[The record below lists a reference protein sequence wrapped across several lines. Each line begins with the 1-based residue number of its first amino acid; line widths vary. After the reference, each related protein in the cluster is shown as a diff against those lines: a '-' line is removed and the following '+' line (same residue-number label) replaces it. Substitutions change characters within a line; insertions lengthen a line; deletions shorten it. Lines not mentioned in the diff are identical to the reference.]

1 MIRLNV
7 SLADAT
13 VTETETLTAGR
24 VGLTCG
30 FTFSSEWDGLMKV
43 AVFEGAETIEVALG
57 TATVAV
63 IPPECM
69 STAGYNLRI
78 GAYGLSPANAVVI
91 PTVWA
96 KAGKIKDSAAPDE
109 DSFAPATP
117 ELVGQII
124 AASESALAIARS
136 VKDSADN
143 GEFDGTDGFSPIA
156 NVSKS
161 GGTATITITDKNGTT
176 TASVHDGQDG
186 MNGLTPEIF
195 AAATTL
201 PAGSSATANI
211 TGTVEQPLV
220 TFGIPKGD
228 QGIPGEVQYSDLGY
242 VTPEMYGAKG
252 DGTTDDTTAV
262 QSAINTKKPV
272 LMAKKYHI
280 TSGLTVSADN
290 TVINCPGSI
299 AIDSDITV
307 FSITSSYNNI
317 YVNKISGPDGT
328 FSSNLWTFVGTAVHF
343 DASAATV
350 SYNTVSVGN
359 IDKVKYAFKLTASA
373 THGVMYNNIQWD
385 MILAEYGVYMT
396 ATNVGWVNQ
405 NKCTGN
411 RFRGNYG
418 VKTEKGSGQTDPF
431 NGNFINGVGFE
442 GVYCAIDLAFC
453 ELNTFANIRTSE
465 SLNGTYWINLA
476 SDCKN
481 NSFSTLGIQQSK
493 INDLNSSAEPNA
505 YYGKVTF
512 SYNGNSI
519 YSLSTSKTTKSSAGW
534 ITEDVMPASRKIS
547 ITADGNQK
555 AIPAFGLRSGWF
567 VDITNRDS
575 GLALVSIPSS
585 SGYGYNGAEVVYIK
599 CVTGTY
605 KAYFRYGNSNIAG
618 AIIEPA
624 DSGYYQLRYLN
635 NSQFVLSKIADL

>member
-211 TGTVEQPLV
+211 TGTVEQPLEIGRAHV
-220 TFGIPKGD
+220 
-228 QGIPGEVQYSDLGY
+228 
-242 VTPEMYGAKG
+242 
-252 DGTTDDTTAV
+252 
-262 QSAINTKKPV
+262 
-272 LMAKKYHI
+272 
-280 TSGLTVSADN
+280 
-290 TVINCPGSI
+290 
-299 AIDSDITV
+299 
-307 FSITSSYNNI
+307 
-317 YVNKISGPDGT
+317 
-328 FSSNLWTFVGTAVHF
+328 
-343 DASAATV
+343 
-350 SYNTVSVGN
+350 
-359 IDKVKYAFKLTASA
+359 
-373 THGVMYNNIQWD
+373 
-385 MILAEYGVYMT
+385 
-396 ATNVGWVNQ
+396 
-405 NKCTGN
+405 
-411 RFRGNYG
+411 
-418 VKTEKGSGQTDPF
+418 
-431 NGNFINGVGFE
+431 
-442 GVYCAIDLAFC
+442 
-453 ELNTFANIRTSE
+453 
-465 SLNGTYWINLA
+465 
-476 SDCKN
+476 
-481 NSFSTLGIQQSK
+481 
-493 INDLNSSAEPNA
+493 
-505 YYGKVTF
+505 
-512 SYNGNSI
+512 
-519 YSLSTSKTTKSSAGW
+519 
-534 ITEDVMPASRKIS
+534 
-547 ITADGNQK
+547 
-555 AIPAFGLRSGWF
+555 
-567 VDITNRDS
+567 
-575 GLALVSIPSS
+575 
-585 SGYGYNGAEVVYIK
+585 
-599 CVTGTY
+599 
-605 KAYFRYGNSNIAG
+605 
-618 AIIEPA
+618 
-624 DSGYYQLRYLN
+624 
-635 NSQFVLSKIADL
+635 